1 MPAPQL
7 PLFPLPTD
15 ARHAFGAP
23 RAALL
28 IRCVAASHPARCL
41 LARRADVSA
50 FPAAVVVGAIGAYAV
65 LFGGLWFA
73 TFISAIVFQSTGEYF
88 LMVTAQGEAE
98 AREVAPP
105 AWAQKVARAFCTLIP
120 YLTYF
125 ASNRMKATL
134 TGAITP

>member
-1 MPAPQL
+1 ML
-7 PLFPLPTD
+7 S
-15 ARHAFGAP
+15 
-23 RAALL
+23 
-28 IRCVAASHPARCL
+28 V
-41 LARRADVSA
+41 
-50 FPAAVVVGAIGAYAV
+50 AVVVGAIGAYAV

-105 AWAQKVARAFCTLIP
+105 AWAQAVARAFCTLIP
-120 YLTYF
+120 YLTHV

-134 TGAITP
+134 TGAPARHARRGRVAAPRGAFARC